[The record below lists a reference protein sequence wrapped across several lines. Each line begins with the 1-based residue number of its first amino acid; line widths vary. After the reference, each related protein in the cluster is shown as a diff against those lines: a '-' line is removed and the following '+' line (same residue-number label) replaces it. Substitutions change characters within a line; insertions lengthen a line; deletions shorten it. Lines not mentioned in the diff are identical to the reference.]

1 MKRLFDVCFS
11 SLALLLLSPLGLLIA
26 LCIIVDS
33 GFPVFYVQQRVGR
46 KNKDFG
52 LYKFRTMRKNSDAKG
67 LLTVGKDSRITK
79 AGHILRKY
87 KLDELPQFLN
97 VLKGEMSIV
106 GPRPEVRKYVDL
118 YTSDQMKVLEVS
130 PGITDLASLMYI
142 DESELL
148 ARSAHPEK
156 TYIEEIMPHKLR
168 LNLEYLSK
176 SSFFSD
182 LGIIFRTL
190 KRSIVR

>member
-33 GFPVFYVQQRVGR
+33 GVPVFYVQQRVGR

-176 SSFFSD
+176 RSFFSD
-182 LGIIFRTL
+182 LGIIFSTL

>member
-33 GFPVFYVQQRVGR
+33 GVPVFYVQQRVGR

-176 SSFFSD
+176 RSFFSD